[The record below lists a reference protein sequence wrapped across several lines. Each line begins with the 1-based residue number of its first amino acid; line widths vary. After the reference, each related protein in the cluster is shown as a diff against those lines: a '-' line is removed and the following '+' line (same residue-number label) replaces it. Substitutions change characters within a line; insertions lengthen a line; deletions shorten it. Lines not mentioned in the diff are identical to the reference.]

1 MEARLVADQEDPMS
15 AVAGKFAL
23 LPLSVLLTAV
33 LAIFPASSA
42 GAGRDPAPSAKTIV
56 LLDLNYTFVENQ
68 AETARLGGDDFAHR
82 IEFERYRRWLLD
94 FVRDRHVI
102 LITARPERYRAA
114 SLANLEARLHWQ
126 PDEAWFNT
134 RDLAPAV
141 CKRDIL
147 ERHIFPKHG
156 RPGKM
161 AYVAIESNP
170 RTAVMYASYGIP
182 AMRVWDE
189 WQYGDSTKVV
199 K

>member
-1 MEARLVADQEDPMS
+1 MPTA
-15 AVAGKFAL
+15 AGKSPL
-23 LPLSVLLTAV
+23 LPLLALLVAV
-33 LAIFPASSA
+33 LAATLASSA
-42 GAGRDPAPSAKTIV
+42 GAAKAKTVTAKTIV

-68 AETARLGGDDFAHR
+68 AETARPGGDDFARR
-82 IEFERYRRWLLD
+82 IEFERYRHWLLD
-94 FVRDRHVI
+94 FIRGRYVI

-114 SLANLEARLHWQ
+114 SLANLEALPHWR

-134 RDLAPAV
+134 RDLPPAV

-156 RPGKM
+156 RPGKA
-161 AYVAIESNP
+161 AYVAIESNL
-170 RTAVMYASYGIP
+170 RTAVMYASCGIP

-189 WQYGDSTKVV
+189 WQYGNSTKVV

>member
-1 MEARLVADQEDPMS
+1 MVTTARKSRPARLPVILPAALAAILAACLACSLLFPAW
-15 AVAGKFAL
+15 AVA
-23 LPLSVLLTAV
+23 
-33 LAIFPASSA
+33 
-42 GAGRDPAPSAKTIV
+42 AGRPRTIV

-68 AETARLGGDDFAHR
+68 AETARLGGEDFARR

-94 FVRDRHVI
+94 LVRERYVI
-102 LITARPERYRAA
+102 LITARPERHREAT
-114 SLANLEARLHWQ
+114 LANLRELLHWW
-126 PDEAWFNT
+126 PPEAWFNEQ
-134 RDLAPAV
+134 DLSPPV

-147 ERHIFPKHG
+147 ERHIFPRHG
-156 RPGKM
+156 RPGKT
-161 AYVAIESNP
+161 AYIAIESNP